1 MPCKFKVGFA
11 LPPSNVSDVYT
22 HDLGFIA
29 IGSSEC
35 LEGYNVVI
43 VGGMGRI
50 DQVPETYPR
59 LASLI
64 GFVPMDEVIVCAD
77 AVMAVQ
83 RDYGDRKDRQ
93 RARFK
98 YTIDDKGLDWIKA
111 EIEQRM
117 GTPFEEA
124 RPFKFTSN
132 GANYG

>member
-1 MPCKFKVGFA
+1 
-11 LPPSNVSDVYT
+11 
-22 HDLGFIA
+22 
-29 IGSSEC
+29 
-35 LEGYNVVI
+35 
-43 VGGMGRI
+43 
-50 DQVPETYPR
+50 
-59 LASLI
+59 
-64 GFVPMDEVIVCAD
+64 MDEVIVCAD

-124 RPFKFTSN
+124 RPFNFTSN
-132 GANYG
+132 GDNSGWNSTHDGRHHRHVFIRSGRLDLRRPNGRASCRERGGKYVSV

>member
-1 MPCKFKVGFA
+1 
-11 LPPSNVSDVYT
+11 
-22 HDLGFIA
+22 
-29 IGSSEC
+29 
-35 LEGYNVVI
+35 
-43 VGGMGRI
+43 MGRT

-117 GTPFEEA
+117 GTPFERSEE
-124 RPFKFTSN
+124 RRVGKECVSTCRSGWSQNPSKTKEK
-132 GANYG
+132 

>member
-1 MPCKFKVGFA
+1 MLVVKCLYFFLVFFFFKQKTA
-11 LPPSNVSDVYT
+11 YEMRISDWSSDVCSS
-22 HDLGFIA
+22 DL
-29 IGSSEC
+29 
-35 LEGYNVVI
+35 
-43 VGGMGRI
+43 RT

-98 YTIDDKGLDWIKA
+98 YPIDDKGLDWIQA
-111 EIEQRM
+111 EIELGRASCRESVCQ
-117 GTPFEEA
+117 
-124 RPFKFTSN
+124 
-132 GANYG
+132 YV

>member
-1 MPCKFKVGFA
+1 MPRKCKIGFA
-11 LPPSNVSDVYT
+11 LPPSKDIDVYT
-22 HDLGFIA
+22 QDLRFIA
-29 IGSSEC
+29 IGSSYG
-35 LEGYNVVI
+35 LEGFNVVI
-43 VGGMGRI
+43 GGGMGRTY
-50 DQVPETYPR
+50 QVPETYPR

-111 EIEQRM
+111 EIELGRASCRESVCQ
-117 GTPFEEA
+117 
-124 RPFKFTSN
+124 
-132 GANYG
+132 YV

>member
-1 MPCKFKVGFA
+1 
-11 LPPSNVSDVYT
+11 
-22 HDLGFIA
+22 
-29 IGSSEC
+29 
-35 LEGYNVVI
+35 
-43 VGGMGRI
+43 MGRT

-111 EIEQRM
+111 EIEKRM

-124 RPFKFTSN
+124 RPFKLTSN
-132 GANYG
+132 GDNYGWNSTRSKAHKSELQSLKST

>member
-1 MPCKFKVGFA
+1 
-11 LPPSNVSDVYT
+11 
-22 HDLGFIA
+22 
-29 IGSSEC
+29 
-35 LEGYNVVI
+35 
-43 VGGMGRI
+43 
-50 DQVPETYPR
+50 
-59 LASLI
+59 
-64 GFVPMDEVIVCAD
+64 MDEVIVCAD

-132 GANYG
+132 GDNYGWNSTHDGRHQRTVLLRRGRPESKHHEGPRPIYRHTHR

>member
-1 MPCKFKVGFA
+1 
-11 LPPSNVSDVYT
+11 
-22 HDLGFIA
+22 
-29 IGSSEC
+29 
-35 LEGYNVVI
+35 
-43 VGGMGRI
+43 MGRT

-77 AVMAVQ
+77 AVMSVQ

-111 EIEQRM
+111 QIEQRM
-117 GTPFEEA
+117 GAPSERVRPFE
-124 RPFKFTSN
+124 FTSN
-132 GANYG
+132 GASYGWNITPDGRHHRTLILDDRKNNRPQPTN